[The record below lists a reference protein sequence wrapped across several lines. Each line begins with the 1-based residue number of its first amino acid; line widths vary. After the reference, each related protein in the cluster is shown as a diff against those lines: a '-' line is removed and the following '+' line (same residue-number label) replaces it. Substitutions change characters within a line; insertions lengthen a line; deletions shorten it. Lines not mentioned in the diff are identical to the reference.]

1 MVSSSW
7 NRRKKEQGFI
17 IPKQGPKNVFILDAP
32 IVREK
37 NPGCSAAPHHRQE
50 GEEEGEEE
58 EGRLGSRQDRRTI
71 AKTQV
76 RIRYT

>member
-1 MVSSSW
+1 M
-7 NRRKKEQGFI
+7 
-17 IPKQGPKNVFILDAP
+17 FILDAP

-71 AKTQV
+71 ARTQV
-76 RIRYT
+76 RIRDT